1 MIETLR
7 YTISQLIFVLEKIHE
22 DKYNKPSH
30 FLFGATIG
38 QHNRHIIEVFQCLLM
53 NKNNEKISY
62 DNRKRDLEIEQI
74 RDKGIQELN
83 KIIDLIH
90 QEDCILFVESSF
102 NMKKQEVKS
111 TYLRE
116 LIYNLEHC
124 IHHMAL
130 IKVALLE
137 FKINNIPENFGVA
150 PSTIDY
156 KKNQKLKAN

>member
-22 DKYNKPSH
+22 DEYNKPSH

-62 DNRKRDLEIEQI
+62 DNRKRDLEIEQK

-90 QEDCILFVESSF
+90 QEDHILFVESTF

-111 TYLRE
+111 TYFRE

-137 FKINNIPENFGVA
+137 FKINDIPENFGVA